1 MSEIKISK
9 LEKSKFER
17 KYEYRYGQKQQKS
30 DRPDSP
36 SRVFLDFGENVWEH
50 LENRRSRDY
59 NTLRPLVAEKLREMG
74 VDFEKL
80 SWNRYAG
87 CDMCPCSGG
96 FILKDGEN
104 GIDYWAK
111 FESVESPDVSVCSHP
126 TECFVE
132 ATSSC
137 GVCQEVLEVV
147 A

>member
-9 LEKSKFER
+9 LEKSKFAR
-17 KYEYRYGQKQQKS
+17 KYEYKQQRS
-30 DRPDSP
+30 DSPFAP

-59 NTLRPLVAEKLREMG
+59 NTLRPLIAAKLLEMG

-111 FESVESPDVSVCSHP
+111 IEAVESPDVSVCSHP
-126 TECFVE
+126 TECFIE

-137 GVCQEVLEVV
+137 GVCKEVLEVV